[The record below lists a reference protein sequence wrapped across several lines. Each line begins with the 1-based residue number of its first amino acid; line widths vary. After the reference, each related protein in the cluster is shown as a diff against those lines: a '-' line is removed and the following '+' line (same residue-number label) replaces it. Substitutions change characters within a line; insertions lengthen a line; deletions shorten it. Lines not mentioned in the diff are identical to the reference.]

1 MIDALRARLAGWL
14 RARMDGLTAF
24 MLAAEAGMG
33 LALAV
38 GLAQA
43 VHGLTVGPLL
53 LYAGEAIVIVRG
65 LAGRPGTAL
74 TRIGI
79 LLLSGS
85 VLTALKTAGVWRPL
99 IRLAWRLTSAVSLR
113 FRPSGLSADPAIT
126 ELAEEIWAKLAAFA
140 ESISIWGRSL
150 LSGRPQALETPTLL
164 IWGLAVFALTAWAGW
179 FLHFQRRPF
188 LAVLPAVFALG
199 FTVETVNAGYY
210 YFAILA
216 ALSVLV
222 IMVFSHAGR
231 ERAWDQAGYGY
242 SEDLRLD
249 LGWMAAAACVVVFV
263 AAAFSPN
270 ISVKKILERIEE
282 ARQPA
287 PEPAEI
293 APSLGLYEQR
303 PEPGWPASAGS
314 LPSSHLISD
323 PPELLNTELFQ
334 VWVTELNAGGTR
346 FNPYWRT
353 HTYEVYTGHGWLA
366 GGTTLQSYAPAER
379 VLMEAP
385 ADKPTVQLRVR
396 VQNESLSGV
405 LIHTGQLVSASQ
417 PVEIMWREAPAA
429 WQDYAS
435 GRIGSLEYSVRSA
448 WLAPGIERLNAAGED
463 YPEWVEARY
472 LALPESLPQRVIG
485 LAEEFTADH
494 PEPYAR
500 AEAIEAYLRQYP
512 YNLDV
517 PLPPL
522 DQDIVDYF
530 LVDLQE
536 GYCDY
541 YATAMVVLARLA
553 GLPARAV
560 GGYAPVVPDP
570 ESGIYQITGANA
582 HTWVEIYFSGIGW
595 IEFEPTAAQSLIDR
609 PAAEF
614 EPMAEMETSADEQDA
629 LVLPNLDQPW
639 LWAALALV
647 APAAA
652 LFAWDR
658 IRLRTRSHIQ
668 LLLLL
673 RERVYRLARQNGMTR
688 PQTATPNEITAA
700 VRQAMLPRF
709 SGRLTGRLARRGFET
724 AADSAELLADAAYR
738 GQRPEEFSRRQLIL
752 TLIHARRVSAGL
764 WLAGVLDR
772 GGEDMR

>member
-1 MIDALRARLAGWL
+1 MIDALSGHLAAWL

-38 GLAQA
+38 GLSQA
-43 VHGLTVGPLL
+43 VHGLTVAPLL
-53 LYAGEAIVIVRG
+53 LYTGAAIAIVRG
-65 LAGRPGTAL
+65 LANRSGKPAGRLGV
-74 TRIGI
+74 
-79 LLLSGS
+79 LLLAGS
-85 VLTALKTAGVWRPL
+85 VLTVFKTAGVWSPL
-99 IRLAWRLTSAVSLR
+99 IRLAWRLTSAASLR
-113 FRPSGLSADPAIT
+113 FQPAGRNAEPAMAGLAQ
-126 ELAEEIWAKLAAFA
+126 EIGSRLAAFA
-140 ESISIWGRSL
+140 ETISIWGRNL
-150 LSGRPQALETPTLL
+150 LSGQRLALETPTLL

-179 FLHFQRRPF
+179 FLHIQRRLF
-188 LAVLPAVFALG
+188 LAVLPAVFVLG
-199 FTVETVNAGYY
+199 FAVETVNARYY
-210 YFAILA
+210 YFGMLA
-216 ALSVLV
+216 AFGVLV

-231 ERAWDQAGYGY
+231 ERAWEQAGYGY

-249 LGWMAAAACVVVFV
+249 LGWMAAAACVLVFI

-287 PEPAEI
+287 PELAEL

-314 LPSSHLISD
+314 LPSSHLISE
-323 PPELLNTELFQ
+323 PPELLNIELFQ
-334 VWVTELNAGGTR
+334 AWVTDLNTGGTR

-353 HTYEVYTGHGWLA
+353 HTYQVYTGHGWLA
-366 GGTTLQSYAPAER
+366 GETTPQSYPPAER
-379 VLMEAP
+379 VLLEAP
-385 ADKPTVQLRVR
+385 AGRPTVQFRVR
-396 VQNESLSGV
+396 IQNESLSGV
-405 LIHTGQLVSASQ
+405 LIYTGQLVSVSQ
-417 PVEIMWREAPAA
+417 PIEIMWREAPSG

-435 GRIGSLEYSVRSA
+435 GRIGSLEYSARSV
-448 WLAPGIERLNAAGED
+448 WLAPGEDRLNAAGQD
-463 YPEWVEARY
+463 YPEWVAARY
-472 LALPESLPQRVIG
+472 LALPEGLPQRVVD
-485 LAEEFTADH
+485 LAESFAADH

-530 LVDLQE
+530 LFDLQE

-560 GGYAPVVPDP
+560 GGYAPVMPDP
-570 ESGIYQITGANA
+570 ESGIYQITAANA

-595 IEFEPTAAQSLIDR
+595 IEFEPTASQSLIER
-609 PAAEF
+609 SAAEF
-614 EPMAEMETSADEQDA
+614 DPPEETDSSPEDQDV
-629 LVLPNLDQPW
+629 LVLPDLDQPW
-639 LWAALALV
+639 LWAALALA
-647 APAAA
+647 APAAG

-658 IRLRTRSHIQ
+658 IRLRTRSHAQ

-673 RERVYRLARQNGMTR
+673 RERMYRLARQNGLAR

-700 VRQAMLPRF
+700 IRKAMSPRF
-709 SGRLTGRLARRGFET
+709 SARLTGNLAQRSYET
-724 AADSAELLADAAYR
+724 AAMSVELLADVAYR
-738 GQRPEEFSRRQLIL
+738 GHRPEEFSKRHLVR
-752 TLIHARRVSAGL
+752 TLIRARRVSAGL
-764 WLAGVLDR
+764 WLGTALKR
-772 GGEDMR
+772 GGGDMR